1 MRDDEFGP
9 WGEMR
14 LKLWPDCAPHDNA
27 ADMADLADP
36 DGALRAVFLAF
47 DGEEAVGFAELSER
61 SVVDSCGNAP
71 AAYLEGWYVAAEWR
85 GKGVG
90 SALIRQASQW
100 ARNEGYDWLGSDAEI
115 ENSLSQKAHAAL
127 GFEETGRVVKYRMKV
142 GA

>member
-1 MRDDEFGP
+1 MNAAEIPLWAGLRS
-9 WGEMR
+9 R
-14 LKLWPDCAPHDNA
+14 LWPDCGPEDNA
-27 ADMADLADP
+27 QDIAAYQGN
-36 DGALRAVFLAF
+36 GALRAVFLAF